1 MKRNIAQG
9 GLRTPEGRFLI
20 PNDWYNGD
28 LPVNIIMESDVYIDS
43 SYCFLMFHSKEQI
56 AMKVGK
62 ASGIYDL
69 AQFVSSENGKI
80 EVGKFCILNGT
91 TLLCSEKISIGNY
104 VMASWGSVITDN
116 YFGENLTIEQ
126 RAILLEKSS
135 ASISRQMPFSTS
147 SPVTIED
154 NVWIGFD
161 SVILPGTFIG
171 RGSIIGSK
179 SIVSGHIP
187 EYSVVVGNPAKI
199 IKTLHPTDLNWDSKD
214 NFK

>member
-1 MKRNIAQG
+1 MKRNIKQG
-9 GLRTPEGRFLI
+9 GFTTPEGKI
-20 PNDWYNGD
+20 IIQNDWYDGE
-28 LPVNIIMESDVYIDS
+28 LPANIRIDSDVYIDS
-43 SYCFLMFHSKEQI
+43 SYCFLMFESKEGE

-62 ASGIYDL
+62 ASGFYDL
-69 AQFVSSENGKI
+69 PQIVTSEKGKI
-80 EVGKFCILNGT
+80 EIGEFCILNGT

-116 YFGENLTIEQ
+116 YFGENLTIRQ
-126 RAILLEKSS
+126 RAVLLERSS
-135 ASISRQMPFSTS
+135 ASKFRQMPFSTS
-147 SPVTIED
+147 SPVSIED

-179 SIVSGHIP
+179 TIVSGHIP

-199 IKTLHPTDLNWDSKD
+199 IKKLTPTDLNWDSK
-214 NFK
+214 NYFG

>member
-1 MKRNIAQG
+1 MKRNIKQSG
-9 GLRTPEGRFLI
+9 FTDQDGRYLI
-20 PNDWYNGD
+20 PNDWYHGE
-28 LPVNIIMESDVYIDS
+28 LPANILLDNDVYIDS
-43 SYCFLMFHSKEQI
+43 AYCFLMFQSKEQV
-56 AMKVGK
+56 ALKVGK
-62 ASGIYDL
+62 GSGIYDL
-69 AQFVSSENGKI
+69 AQIVTSENGVTEI
-80 EVGKFCILNGT
+80 GEYCILQGT

-126 RAILLEKSS
+126 RAILLERSS
-135 ASISRQMPFSTS
+135 VSISRQLPFSTS
-147 SPVTIED
+147 SPVIIED

-161 SVILPGTFIG
+161 SVVLPGTFIG

-199 IKTLHPTDLNWDSKD
+199 IKQLDPTDLNWDYQ
-214 NFK
+214 N